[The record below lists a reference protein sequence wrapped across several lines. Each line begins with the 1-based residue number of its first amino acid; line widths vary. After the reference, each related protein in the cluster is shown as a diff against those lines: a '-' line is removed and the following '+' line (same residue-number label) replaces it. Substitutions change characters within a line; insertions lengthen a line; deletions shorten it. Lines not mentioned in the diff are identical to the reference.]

1 MLDGKVYAVG
11 GFNGC
16 LRIRTVDL
24 YDPQADSWQACV
36 NMEVRRSTLGVAVL
50 NDCIY
55 AVRVTVS
62 ASGALGRRGE
72 RERGGRE

>member
-1 MLDGKVYAVG
+1 MLDGKVYTVG

-16 LRIRTVDL
+16 LRIRTVDV
-24 YDPQADSWQACV
+24 YNPATDSWENCV

-55 AVRVTVS
+55 AVSRAGV
-62 ASGALGRRGE
+62 GRR
-72 RERGGRE
+72 